1 MAGKEPGG
9 GKSKGG
15 ETEAANTEA
24 TARGTASQSSE
35 AAAKGLSPGGLQRA
49 VDASN
54 RLLEPYDRG
63 CPELGAL
70 PGPERER
77 LTTALGLLQRRAKN
91 RLEELAQIG
100 GDVAEKKNTYPAT
113 AE

>member
-15 ETEAANTEA
+15 ETKAANTEA

-35 AAAKGLSPGGLQRA
+35 AAVKGLSPGGLQRA

-63 CPELGAL
+63 CPKLGAL
-70 PGPERER
+70 PGPEHDR
-77 LTTALGLLQRRAKN
+77 LTTALGLLEQRARN
-91 RLEELAQIG
+91 RREELAEVARA
-100 GDVAEKKNTYPAT
+100 VAENNNTDPAT